1 MCTNLHPT
9 TLQNIQ
15 TIINAKRVLV
25 AELTKSTNKLIATLR
40 NRVQLA
46 VSTEAQD
53 NLDQEKQLT
62 SNDAIMQKWIR
73 NSEAGETGLEA
84 RLDRIEERVKRRQV
98 RARVKFRWK
107 IGRRA
112 TNFHSENGCCY
123 LECKCAAEWQ
133 NRDDE

>member
-1 MCTNLHPT
+1 MCINLDST

-46 VSTEAQD
+46 VNTEAQD
-53 NLDQEKQLT
+53 NLEQEKQLT
-62 SNDAIMQKWIR
+62 SNDAIMKRWIR

-98 RARVKFRWK
+98 RARVKFRMEDREDGYQLPLREWLLLTL
-107 IGRRA
+107 IQLRGRVGNQR
-112 TNFHSENGCCY
+112 
-123 LECKCAAEWQ
+123 
-133 NRDDE
+133 